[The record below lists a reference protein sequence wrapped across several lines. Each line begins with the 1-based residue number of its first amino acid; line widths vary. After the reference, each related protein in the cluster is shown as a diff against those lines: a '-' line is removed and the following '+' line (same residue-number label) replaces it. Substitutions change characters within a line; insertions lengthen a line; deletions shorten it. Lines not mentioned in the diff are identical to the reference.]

1 MILVISRKEDLAV
14 NLVLPE
20 LTERGIETLWW
31 DPGDYPTESRITSRL
46 TGGRWRHTL
55 VTNGTEYDFSLFSA
69 VWNRR
74 PSRPRAADVV
84 TDETHR
90 DYVRKIARFHLNGWE
105 DTLDARW
112 FPARTADVL
121 RTQNKLL
128 NLAAAAELGFTVPE
142 TTVTNSPEGLIEVW
156 EGTEGRMIA
165 KEVEFVEFGID
176 GMGHNFYTTPVSRR
190 HLTGRHRLAHAPV
203 ILQPYVDK
211 AVELRITVVG
221 DQVFTAE
228 IHSQGSK
235 ATRHDYRHYEGH
247 FSKYAVHDL
256 PKDMERRCVELVRS
270 LDLAFGCI
278 DVILTP
284 EGEYV
289 YLELNPNGQ
298 WGWIEEFTD
307 LPISRAIADWLAAGE
322 PAVGADGPTRQG
334 VPA

>member
-1 MILVISRKEDLAV
+1 MILVLSRKDDLAV

-20 LTERGIETLWW
+20 LAKRGVEALWW
-31 DPGDYPTESRITSRL
+31 DPGDYPAESRIISRL
-46 TGGRWRHTL
+46 VDGAWRHTL
-55 VTNGTEYDFSLFSA
+55 VTGGAEYDCSVFSA

-84 TDETHR
+84 EDATHR
-90 DYVRKIARFHLNGWE
+90 GYVEKLARIYLNGWE
-105 DTLDARW
+105 DTFDTRW
-112 FPARTADVL
+112 FPARSIDVI

-128 NLAAAAELGFTVPE
+128 NLTAAARLGFTVPE
-142 TTVTNSPEGLIEVW
+142 TTVTNDPETLVEAW
-156 EGTEGRMIA
+156 TEAEGRLIA

-176 GMGHNFYTTPVSRR
+176 GAGHNFYTTPVSRR
-190 HLTGRHRLAHAPV
+190 HLTSRHRLAHAPA

-221 DQVFTAE
+221 DRVFTAE
-228 IHSQGSK
+228 LHSQGSR
-235 ATRHDYRHYEGH
+235 ATRHDYRHYEGN
-247 FSKYAVHDL
+247 FSQYAVHDL
-256 PKDMERRCVELVRS
+256 PEDVERRCVDLVGS
-270 LDLAFGCI
+270 LGLAFGCI

-289 YLELNPNGQ
+289 YLEVNPNGQ

-307 LPISRAIADWLAAGE
+307 LPISEAIADWLVAGE
-322 PAVGADGPTRQG
+322 